1 MEVTKKQKCPKCRSK
16 HIHTMGVDQFCLDCD
31 WMNTTSVVNS
41 GLFEEEI
48 AEQEELLRVEMIKV
62 QPLKT
67 KVLQKKS
74 LGSGK
79 LTKTA

>member
-1 MEVTKKQKCPKCRSK
+1 MEVTRRTKCPRCKSE

-31 WMNTTSVVNS
+31 WINTVYVVNS

-48 AEQEELLRVEMIKV
+48 AEQEDLLRLDLMKV

-67 KVLQKKS
+67 KARKRKP